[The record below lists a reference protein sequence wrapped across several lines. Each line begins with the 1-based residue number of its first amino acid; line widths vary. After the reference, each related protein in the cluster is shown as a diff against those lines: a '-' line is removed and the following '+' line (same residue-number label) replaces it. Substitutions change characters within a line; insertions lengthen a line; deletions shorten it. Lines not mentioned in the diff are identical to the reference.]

1 MAVLVARPWSVLIRH
16 FVSILEGG
24 RQYTEAATVV
34 HDFLH
39 FESAT
44 WTQHNLLLRKH
55 GKMTKGGVARAL
67 PVIDP
72 ELLACA
78 VSSQASHPGVSTI
91 RDCLET
97 YGPMA
102 FVPSRYL
109 GFEDGQ
115 SKFPW

>member
-97 YGPMA
+97 YGICTLKIP
-102 FVPSRYL
+102 RL
-109 GFEDGQ
+109 
-115 SKFPW
+115 